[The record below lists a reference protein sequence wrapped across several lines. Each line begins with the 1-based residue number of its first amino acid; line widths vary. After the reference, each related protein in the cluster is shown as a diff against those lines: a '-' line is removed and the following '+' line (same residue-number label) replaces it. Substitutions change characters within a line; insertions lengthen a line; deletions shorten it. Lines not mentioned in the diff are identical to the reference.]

1 MIRIL
6 MLATT
11 ALVATVAS
19 AQPASNPFARP
30 SSLPYQAP
38 DFAHIKDSDFEP
50 GFAAG
55 IAEEQAEIAKIA
67 NNPAAPTF
75 DNTIVALEKAGGTLG
90 RVRAVFGALTQAN
103 TNPTLQ
109 KVQAAR
115 AQWLSESEDP
125 LYGDA
130 KLAARVKTLHEKAA
144 SLKLD
149 AEQQA
154 LLDLHWQRFVRA
166 GAALSPADRA
176 TLTDINTQLASLGIT
191 FRQKLLA
198 ATKAGALVLDTPEQ
212 LAGLGADGIATAALA
227 AKERGLDGK
236 YVLPLQN
243 TTLQP
248 ALQSLTDRKT
258 REALFDKSWT
268 RAEQGDANDTRATIL
283 QLIQLRTKKAN
294 LLGYPTWADFT
305 LVGNMAKTAGTARDF
320 MAGLDAPTAAAQAR
334 EAAEIQKVIDAE
346 KGGFR
351 LQPWDWD
358 RYAEKVR
365 KAKFDL
371 NEEDTKPYL
380 EINKVLQDGVF
391 YAANQLY
398 GLTFNERKD
407 LPVYDPDMR
416 VFEVFEETGKPLG
429 LMYFDYWKRDNK
441 SGGAWMSNFVP
452 QSKLEGTKPVIYNV
466 ANFAKPAPGQPQLVT
481 FEDVRTMFHEFGHA
495 LHGLFA
501 DQTYPSISGTAVA
514 RDFVE
519 FPSQFNEHWALEPRV
534 LARYAVHYK
543 TGAPMPAD
551 LVAKIKKAETFNQ
564 GYMFGELLASA
575 QLDMAWHSQPA
586 DTAFGDVDAFEKKM
600 LAGTGLDIARVPP
613 RYRTSYFNHVWGS
626 GYSAGYYAY
635 IWTDMIEENVY
646 AWFRANGGMTRANG
660 QRLRDL
666 ILSRGRTRD
675 YGTMFRQMTGHDPE
689 LAPFLK
695 SRGLTPE

>member
-1 MIRIL
+1 MLRTLIL
-6 MLATT
+6 VTT
-11 ALVATVAS
+11 ALATAAAA
-19 AQPASNPFARP
+19 AQPAASPFAKP
-30 SSLPYQAP
+30 STLPYQAP
-38 DFAHIKDSDFEP
+38 DFAHIHDADFEP

-55 IAEEQAEIAKIA
+55 IAQEQAEIAKIA
-67 NNPAAPTF
+67 NDPAPPTF
-75 DNTIVALEKAGGTLG
+75 DNTIVALEEAGAMLG
-90 RVRAVFGALTQAN
+90 RVRLVFSALTQAN

-115 AQWLSESEDP
+115 AQWLSEADDP
-125 LYGDA
+125 LYADP
-130 KLAARVKTLHEKAA
+130 KLAARVKAVHDRSG

-149 AEQQA
+149 AEQRA

-176 TLTDINTQLASLGIT
+176 TLTEINQRIAALGIA

-198 ATKAGALVLDTPEQ
+198 ATKAGALVVDRPEQ
-212 LAGLGADGIATAALA
+212 LAGLGQDGIATAALA
-227 AKERGLDGK
+227 AKDRGMAGR
-236 YVLPLQN
+236 YAIPLQN
-243 TTLQP
+243 TTQQP
-248 ALQSLTDRKT
+248 ALASMTDRAT
-258 REALFDKSWT
+258 RQALFDKSWT

-283 QLIQLRTKKAN
+283 ELVQLRLRKAN
-294 LLGYPTWADFT
+294 LLGYKTWADFQLT
-305 LVGNMAKTAGTARDF
+305 ENMAKTADTARNF
-320 MAGLDAPTAAAQAR
+320 LAGLDAPTAAAQAR
-334 EAAEIQKVIDAE
+334 EVAEVQAAIDAD
-346 KGGFR
+346 KGGFKV
-351 LQPWDWD
+351 QPWDWD
-358 RYAEKVR
+358 LYAEKVR

-380 EINKVLQDGVF
+380 EIGKVLQDGVF

-398 GLTFNERKD
+398 GLSFKERKD

-416 VFEVFEETGKPLG
+416 VFEVFEESGTPLG

-441 SGGAWMSNFVP
+441 AGGAWMSNFVR
-452 QSKLEGTKPVIYNV
+452 QSKRDGTKPVIYNV
-466 ANFAKPAPGQPQLVT
+466 ANFAKPAPGQPQLIT

-501 DQTYPSISGTAVA
+501 NQTYGSISGTAVA

-543 TGAPMPAD
+543 TGAPMPAE

-564 GYMFGELLASA
+564 GYAFGELLASA
-575 QLDMAWHSQPA
+575 QLDMAWHSIPA
-586 DTAFGDVDAFEKKM
+586 NARFGDVDAFEKQV
-600 LAGTGLDIARVPP
+600 LAGTGLDVAHVPP

-646 AWFRANGGMTRANG
+646 DWFKGHGGMTRANG
-660 QRLRDL
+660 QRLRDM
-666 ILSRGRTRD
+666 ILSRGRTGD
-675 YGTMFRQMTGHDPE
+675 YGQMFRGFTGHDPE
-689 LAPFLK
+689 LAPFLR
-695 SRGLTPE
+695 SRGLATE

>member
-1 MIRIL
+1 MFRTL

-11 ALVATVAS
+11 ALAATGAA
-19 AQPASNPFARP
+19 AQPAANPFAKP
-30 SSLPYQAP
+30 STLPYQAP
-38 DFAHIKDSDFEP
+38 DFAHIADTDFEP
-50 GFAAG
+50 AFAAG

-67 NNPAAPTF
+67 GNRAAPTF
-75 DNTIVALEKAGGTLG
+75 DNTIVALEKAGPMLA
-90 RVRAVFGALTQAN
+90 RVRIVFSALTQAN
-103 TNPTLQ
+103 TNPTLA

-115 AQWLSESEDP
+115 AQWLSESDDP
-125 LYGDA
+125 LYGDP
-130 KLAARVKTLHEKAA
+130 KLAARVKAIHDHAP

-149 AEQQA
+149 AEQAA

-176 TLTDINTQLASLGIT
+176 TLTRINQQIASLGIT
-191 FRQKLLA
+191 FRQKLIA
-198 ATKAGALVLDTPEQ
+198 GTKAGMLVLDRPEQ
-212 LAGLGADGIATAALA
+212 LAGLGEDGIATAALA
-227 AKERGLDGK
+227 AKERGLPGK

-248 ALQSLTDRKT
+248 ALKSLTDRAT
-258 REALFDKSWT
+258 RQALFDKSWT
-268 RAEQGDANDTRATIL
+268 RAEQGDDNDTRATIV
-283 QLIQLRTKKAN
+283 QLIKLRTQKAN

-305 LVGNMAKTAGTARDF
+305 LVENMAKTADTARGF
-320 MAGLDAPTAAAQAR
+320 MAGLDKATAAEQAR
-334 EAAEIQKVIDAE
+334 EAAEIQQVIDAE
-346 KGGFR
+346 KGGFK

-358 RYAEKVR
+358 LYAEKVR

-398 GLTFNERKD
+398 GLSFKERKD

-416 VFEVFEETGKPLG
+416 VFEVFEENGTALG

-441 SGGAWMSNFVP
+441 AGGAWMSNFVK
-452 QSKLEGTKPVIYNV
+452 QSRLMGTKPVIYNV
-466 ANFAKPAPGQPQLVT
+466 ANFAKPAPGQPQLITFDDVT
-481 FEDVRTMFHEFGHA
+481 TMFHEFGHA
-495 LHGLFA
+495 LHGLFGN
-501 DQTYPSISGTAVA
+501 QTYPSVSGTAVA

-543 TGAPMPAD
+543 TGAPMPAA
-551 LVAKIKKAETFNQ
+551 LVAKIEKAEHFNQ
-564 GYMFGELLASA
+564 GSSFGELLAAA
-575 QLDMAWHSQPA
+575 QLDMSWHSLKA
-586 DTAFGDVDAFEKKM
+586 DQIPGDVDAFEAEALKT
-600 LAGTGLDIARVPP
+600 TGLDIAHVPP
-613 RYRTSYFNHVWGS
+613 RYRTSYFSHIWGS

-635 IWTDMIEENVY
+635 IWTDMIEENIY

-666 ILSRGRTRD
+666 ILSRGRTGD
-675 YGTMFRQMTGHDPE
+675 YGTMFRAMTGHDPE

-695 SRGLTPE
+695 SRGLAPE